1 MPDSYSASVLYPKR
15 HDRLICIDSDGTV
28 FDTMPPKHRCFCD
41 CLIRCF
47 GFRGRDAERA
57 AEVWT
62 RINLYSIHRGE
73 NRFRSLLLV
82 LDALRKCGVAVPDT
96 TRLRAWTAQEKHLGN
111 PALRNLLE
119 RESDR
124 EMSLIYRWSRES
136 DESIAANVHGVEPFP
151 LVRETLV
158 RASAGADIMVVS
170 HTPCA
175 TLDRE
180 WNEHGLAPY
189 VMCLCGQERGS
200 KREQIRRVS
209 EGKYKPGRILMIGDS
224 PGDLAAADA
233 NRALFFPVVPGHEA
247 ESWKELA
254 DRGLANFFAG
264 GFAGEYQK
272 KVLDG
277 FQNAFLCDPLKNRET
292 I

>member
-1 MPDSYSASVLYPKR
+1 
-15 HDRLICIDSDGTV
+15 
-28 FDTMPPKHRCFCD
+28 
-41 CLIRCF
+41 
-47 GFRGRDAERA
+47 
-57 AEVWT
+57 
-62 RINLYSIHRGE
+62 
-73 NRFRSLLLV
+73 
-82 LDALRKCGVAVPDT
+82 
-96 TRLRAWTAQEKHLGN
+96 
-111 PALRNLLE
+111 
-119 RESDR
+119 
-124 EMSLIYRWSRES
+124 
-136 DESIAANVHGVEPFP
+136 
-151 LVRETLV
+151 
-158 RASAGADIMVVS
+158 MVVS

-254 DRGLANFFAG
+254 DSGLANFFAG